1 MLPQPIAPES
11 LVVAETYLTT
21 QSIYKTAEALS
32 LSADQVSEYLAKPEV
47 KNFVNTIFLNSGYR
61 NRFKIAE
68 AMDQIIITKLA
79 QLSESE
85 TTSQKDIVDILAL
98 AHKMRMEE
106 LNLEAK
112 IAANSIKT
120 QTNIQINNDP
130 NYASLLSR
138 LMDSNA

>member
-1 MLPQPIAPES
+1 MLPLQIAPES

-21 QSIYKTAEALS
+21 QSIYLTAEALS
-32 LSADQVSEYLAKPEV
+32 ISAAEVSEYLAKPEV
-47 KNFVNTIFLNSGYR
+47 RNFVNTAFLNAGYR

-68 AMDQIIITKLA
+68 AMDQIITAKLQELA
-79 QLSESE
+79 EADV
-85 TTSQKDIVDILAL
+85 TSQKDIVDILAI
-98 AHKMRMEE
+98 AHKMRMDE
-106 LNLEAK
+106 LTLQAK
-112 IAANSIKT
+112 TEANSVKT